1 MSLALSTSFE
11 TSPRSMKKCSRSAHE
26 SLTELNIT
34 PLLDL
39 AFVLLVI
46 FIITTIPP
54 VKDMD
59 LKLPLASR
67 HPKDPPRKARYIS
80 VQADGNLFVD
90 REELKTGDLLGR
102 LISLRTD
109 DPDLNVVVRG
119 DAKTKYKQIR
129 AVLDICQQANIVK
142 VDLATELNP

>member
-1 MSLALSTSFE
+1 
-11 TSPRSMKKCSRSAHE
+11 MKKCSHSAHE

-59 LKLPLASR
+59 LKLPTASK
-67 HPKDPPRKARYIS
+67 HQKDPPHKAKYIS
-80 VQADGNLFVD
+80 VPANGNLFID
-90 REELKTGDLLGR
+90 REEVKVSELLGK
-102 LISLRTD
+102 LISMRTD
-109 DPDLNVVVRG
+109 DPDLNVIVRG
-119 DAKTKYKQIR
+119 DGKTKYKQIR
-129 AVLDICQQANIVK
+129 TVLDICQQANIVK
-142 VDLATELNP
+142 VDLATEINK

>member
-1 MSLALSTSFE
+1 
-11 TSPRSMKKCSRSAHE
+11 MKKCSHTVHH

-59 LKLPLASR
+59 LKLPTAAR
-67 HPKDPPRKARYIS
+67 HPKDPPHKANYIS
-80 VQADGNLFVD
+80 LQADGKLFVNT
-90 REELKTGDLLGR
+90 RQLSLKELLPTLVN
-102 LISLRTD
+102 LRTD
-109 DPDLNVVVRG
+109 DPDLNVIVRG
-119 DAKTKYKQIR
+119 DAKTKYKDIR
-129 AVLDICQQANIVK
+129 TVLDICQEANLAK
-142 VDLATELNP
+142 VDLATELSK

>member
-1 MSLALSTSFE
+1 
-11 TSPRSMKKCSRSAHE
+11 MKKCSRTAHE

-54 VKDMD
+54 VKDMN
-59 LKLPLASR
+59 LTLPTASKR
-67 HPKDPPRKARYIS
+67 QKDPPRKAFYIS
-80 VQADGNLFVD
+80 VQADGKLFLNQ
-90 REELKTGDLLGR
+90 ESLALQDLLGR

-109 DPDLNVVVRG
+109 DPDLNVIIRG
-119 DAKTKYKQIR
+119 DARTKYKQVR
-129 AVLDICQQANIVK
+129 AVLDICQQANLAKI
-142 VDLATELNP
+142 DLATEIAQ

>member
-1 MSLALSTSFE
+1 
-11 TSPRSMKKCSRSAHE
+11 MKKCSHSAHE

-59 LKLPLASR
+59 LKLPTASK
-67 HPKDPPRKARYIS
+67 HQKDPPRKANYIS
-80 VQADGNLFVD
+80 VQADGKIFLNTQ
-90 REELKTGDLLGR
+90 ELPESKILAE

-109 DPDLNVVVRG
+109 DPDLNIIVRG
-119 DAKTKYKQIR
+119 DAKAHYKQVRTI
-129 AVLDICQQANIVK
+129 LDICQQANIVK
-142 VDLATELNP
+142 VDLATDLNQ